1 MPQFHVTVQVT
12 IRFDD
17 GTVVTCQGSGMEE
30 YADDI
35 AIMPLDEGD
44 DLFLDEDHYHLYLGA

>member
-1 MPQFHVTVQVT
+1 
-12 IRFDD
+12 
-17 GTVVTCQGSGMEE
+17 MEE